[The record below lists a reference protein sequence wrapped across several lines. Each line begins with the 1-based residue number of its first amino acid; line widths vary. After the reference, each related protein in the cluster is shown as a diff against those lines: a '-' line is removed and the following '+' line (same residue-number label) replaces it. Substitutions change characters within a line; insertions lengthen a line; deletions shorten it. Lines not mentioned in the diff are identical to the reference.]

1 MPEVSH
7 EPRFHLALLATA
19 KSGGRCP
26 RSRQALICGT
36 CSCPAPSKNGG
47 MPIRDIRISCEKRW
61 NSNVFR
67 TFPFAFRGDW
77 SFCWNVAETYPP
89 SSGMRGTSY
98 DTPMERLGRD
108 QASADWRF
116 RPRPPCLFRV
126 EGRPYHSCPK
136 AGTGIG
142 HLANSTPAN
151 ASGAKRSMECRTGWP
166 RYFDEWPIGK
176 DPADS
181 SFSAN
186 MVAPAIRSFFPPRM

>member
-67 TFPFAFRGDW
+67 TFPFAFRGGLVVLLERCGNISPVIGDARNVVRHSDGASRSRPGQCGLAVSTQTAVSVSRRRATVPLLSEGWNRDW
-77 SFCWNVAETYPP
+77 ASCEFDAGERIR
-89 SSGMRGTSY
+89 SKAFHGMPDG
-98 DTPMERLGRD
+98 M
-108 QASADWRF
+108 AA
-116 RPRPPCLFRV
+116 LFR
-126 EGRPYHSCPK
+126 
-136 AGTGIG
+136 
-142 HLANSTPAN
+142 
-151 ASGAKRSMECRTGWP
+151 
-166 RYFDEWPIGK
+166 
-176 DPADS
+176 
-181 SFSAN
+181 
-186 MVAPAIRSFFPPRM
+186 